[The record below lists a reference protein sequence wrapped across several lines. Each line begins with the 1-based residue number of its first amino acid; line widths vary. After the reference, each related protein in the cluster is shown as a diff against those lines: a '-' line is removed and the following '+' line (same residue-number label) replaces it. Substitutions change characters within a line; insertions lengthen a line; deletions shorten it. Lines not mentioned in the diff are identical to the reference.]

1 MPSSPCEMDFGLDSE
16 VHWGERSAVQII
28 ESLCAP
34 KAIILALLKWLGQT
48 QNQLLNSAAAGVWD
62 EP

>member
-1 MPSSPCEMDFGLDSE
+1 MLSSPCEMDLGLDSE
-16 VHWGERSAVQII
+16 VHWGERGAVQIT

-34 KAIILALLKWLGQT
+34 RTIALTLLQWLKQT
-48 QNQLLNSAAAGVWD
+48 QNQLLNSAAEGAWV